1 MRNAL
6 LLEGGAALTPTLYGS
21 KGIRTGR
28 LSPRSSFPP
37 TTGGSGGIG
46 PAHCLR
52 CSKPAA
58 GYWYRPGV
66 PKAICRFSFTIK
78 PLTVGAGKMNSC
90 TSFSYHSPFPSFI
103 LSSFPHPFPSPLSHF
118 LPLPLSL
125 CLSFTHFFLPYFL
138 SFLIYPIPLSPFLIP
153 FLPLPPSLAPH
164 PPSPPPSLSH
174 SPTHS
179 PSLLLPRRPL
189 LSRVALPRP
198 GRKVIQGAVSLS
210 SSDYAVLSSFPSSP
224 FLCPSSFFLCP
235 FSSFPFLIH
244 PLFTPLSSSCS
255 SVDAVNM

>member
-164 PPSPPPSLSH
+164 PPSPPPLSLSFSH
-174 SPTHS
+174 SLSLPPPPS
-179 PSLLLPRRPL
+179 PAPPIKGRPPSPRAKGDPRGCVALIVGLCSPLLLPLLPFSLPL
-189 LSRVALPRP
+189 LVFPLPLLLL
-198 GRKVIQGAVSLS
+198 SLFNS
-210 SSDYAVLSSFPSSP
+210 PSFHSP
-224 FLCPSSFFLCP
+224 LL
-235 FSSFPFLIH
+235 LL
-244 PLFTPLSSSCS
+244 LFC
-255 SVDAVNM
+255 